1 MKFGICALLSL
12 CICAPVSAQA
22 QEDKTIVQD
31 WLLRQMAVGGG
42 APLNLAAAESRMR
55 SIFAVLTTR
64 SMSNQNA
71 IPRARAQQIARFLEK
86 DLDNDGTVTRDELK
100 EFFGSQAARPLSAAS
115 GVNVNPTK
123 EQVDSILE
131 QLLAKELEADDNGDG
146 NIDFA
151 EMRQFAAEKSTGH
164 RRKQLNLYDPAV
176 LRVLDTSGDKS
187 ISESELVAGTRQ
199 AFEAADANKD
209 GLISRE
215 ELLPRIVPRFGD
227 TF

>member
-1 MKFGICALLSL
+1 MKFGIYALLSFI
-12 CICAPVSAQA
+12 ICLPVSAQA
-22 QEDKTIVQD
+22 QDDKTIVQD
-31 WLLRQMAVGGG
+31 WLVRQMVLGGG

-55 SIFAVLTTR
+55 STYAILAAR

-71 IPRARAQQIARFLEK
+71 IPRGRAQQIARFLEK
-86 DLDNDGTVTRDELK
+86 DLDNDGIVTRDELK

-115 GVNVNPTK
+115 GVNVNPTR

-131 QLLAKELEADDNGDG
+131 QLLVKELEADENGDG

-151 EMRQFAAEKSTGH
+151 EMRQYAAEKSAGN
-164 RRKQLNLYDPAV
+164 RRMQLNLYDPTV

-187 ISESELVAGTRQ
+187 ISEAELVAGTRQ

-215 ELLPRIVPRFGD
+215 ELLPRIVPRFGN

>member
-1 MKFGICALLSL
+1 MKFGIYALLSFI
-12 CICAPVSAQA
+12 ICLPVSAQA
-22 QEDKTIVQD
+22 QDDKTIVQD
-31 WLLRQMAVGGG
+31 WLVRQMALGGG

-55 SIFAVLTTR
+55 STYAILAAR

-131 QLLAKELEADDNGDG
+131 QLLVKELEADENGDG

-151 EMRQFAAEKSTGH
+151 EMRQYAAEKSAGN
-164 RRKQLNLYDPAV
+164 RRMQLNLYDPTV

-187 ISESELVAGTRQ
+187 ISEAELVAGTRQ

-215 ELLPRIVPRFGD
+215 ELLPRIVPRFGN